1 MCYLL
6 SKLDGDF
13 VYKTDDCFIK
23 NLYIERDFFRG
34 GAGGG
39 MVTFAWLSWR
49 YDWLFKVII
58 FGFTF
63 ECLSLHR
70 FNVKSKIA
78 WKIDQNRIV
87 KGLSVVLLFKYR
99 IYSLMSLF
107 LFSLGAIP
115 LQELKELK
123 NQIPINIG
131 YSETV
136 NRIDITIKEHSQT
149 FTSTHGSI
157 SYL

>member
-1 MCYLL
+1 
-6 SKLDGDF
+6 
-13 VYKTDDCFIK
+13 
-23 NLYIERDFFRG
+23 
-34 GAGGG
+34 
-39 MVTFAWLSWR
+39 
-49 YDWLFKVII
+49 
-58 FGFTF
+58 
-63 ECLSLHR
+63 
-70 FNVKSKIA
+70 
-78 WKIDQNRIV
+78 
-87 KGLSVVLLFKYR
+87 
-99 IYSLMSLF
+99 MSLF

-131 YSETV
+131 YSETI

>member
-63 ECLSLHR
+63 ECLSLHC
-70 FNVKSKIA
+70 FDVKSKIA
-78 WKIDQNRIV
+78 WKIDQNRIL
-87 KGLSVVLLFKYR
+87 KGLSAVLLLSTVS
-99 IYSLMSLF
+99 IHSCLYSYFHLEQF
-107 LFSLGAIP
+107 LYKRTEKP
-115 LQELKELK
+115 
-123 NQIPINIG
+123 N
-131 YSETV
+131 
-136 NRIDITIKEHSQT
+136 
-149 FTSTHGSI
+149 TH
-157 SYL
+157 